1 MNQEEA
7 SQFRGKI
14 FSKTQQIMPIL
25 TKEQFEELAKF
36 DSNPC
41 VSIFIPT
48 VRAGKDVL
56 EEKDKINLKSQ
67 WKKAVEE
74 LKNMGY
80 PQDKIDKM
88 GKPVFDLMD
97 DRDFWRHQSDGLAL
111 FLADGF
117 SRQYTLPIYFEA
129 YTYVADHF
137 YLKPLVPM
145 FNGDGRFFLLH
156 LQLDK
161 VKLYEATQYSIGEVE
176 IGDLT
181 PDQLEDR
188 VGYDYEEKNS
198 KHKTQRSSGGAG
210 AEGSSTQH
218 GYEAANRDRKNEILR
233 FFRAVDKGIY
243 EVLNNESVPLIV
255 ACQDSFFPIY
265 KEASRYKNLYPKP
278 VPGNPEAD
286 HESIFSLHA
295 AALDTLEPHF
305 RKEREE
311 KMAQFNDL
319 NPSRTSTSVSD
330 IIPAIYEGKVDTLFL
345 QNREDIW
352 GNYNENMAS
361 VDVHEEKRNGSLSLM
376 NLAAVK
382 VVEQNGTVYLI
393 EEEFMPNKKSKM
405 NAVYRY

>member
-1 MNQEEA
+1 
-7 SQFRGKI
+7 
-14 FSKTQQIMPIL
+14 MPIL
-25 TKEQFEELAKF
+25 TKEQFEDLAKF

-48 VRAGKDVL
+48 ERAGKDVL

-67 WKKAVEE
+67 WKKAAEE
-74 LKNMGY
+74 LKKMGFA
-80 PQDKIDKM
+80 QDKIDKI
-88 GKPVFDLMD
+88 GKPVANLID

-117 SRQYTLPIYFEA
+117 SEKFTLPVKFETF
-129 YTYVADHF
+129 TYVADHF

-145 FNGDGRFFLLH
+145 FNGDGRFYLLH
-156 LQLDK
+156 LQMDE
-161 VKLYEATQYSIGEVE
+161 VKLYEATRYSIGEVKVD
-176 IGDLT
+176 DLT
-181 PDQLEDR
+181 PNRLEDR

-198 KHKTQRSSGGAG
+198 KHKTQRNSIGVNPGGT
-210 AEGSSTQH
+210 STQH
-218 GYEAANRDRKNEILR
+218 GYEAATRDDKNEILR

-243 EVLNNESVPLIV
+243 EILHNENVPLVV
-255 ACQDSFFPIY
+255 ACQDAYFPIY
-265 KEASRYKNLYPKP
+265 QEASRYKHLYPKP

-286 HESIFSLHA
+286 HENFLGLHA
-295 AALDTLEPHF
+295 AALEVLEPHF

-311 KMAQFNDL
+311 KMKEFNEL
-319 NPSRTSTSVSD
+319 NPSRTSSNISE

-352 GNYNENMAS
+352 GDYNENMAS
-361 VDVHEEKRNGSLSLM
+361 VDVHEERRNGSVSLM

-382 VVEQNGTVYLI
+382 VIEQKGKVFLI
-393 EEEFMPNKKSKM
+393 ENEFMPNKDSKL